1 MTLRELLAQTP
12 FDNIVPYIKRSKQPD
27 DVCHYKQAYDIL
39 LHTAPCEAGCHDV
52 HVGIYR
58 EQDGAEQVDASQIEG
73 ARWTEY
79 IDGNVIIEEGME
91 VCQEELAFRL
101 LWHLTFFGYSQEQ
114 NDETLLSTENDGYH
128 DNKYGRMA
136 RHIDNKRYMLW
147 ANKAIQKRITASIK
161 EYETEGRHCFA
172 LSEQDWN
179 HILHHKRHC
188 NRMKRM
194 RDHRLELRLKELAN
208 LDRCENT
215 IQQLLVNQVS
225 LITRDDLHFL
235 WNKGGRIGNEF
246 QTRAYD
252 ATLRLAYFD
261 ELISKYGALNVGKS
275 MQKCVVR
282 LSTSQVFP
290 LTQEERGVIFNKVKE
305 STMDNSP
312 ILIEATDETLG
323 CELGVMIVGIEK

>member
-1 MTLRELLAQTP
+1 MTLRELLTQIL
-12 FDNIVPYIKRSKQPD
+12 FDNIVPYIKRSEQPD

-58 EQDGAEQVDASQIEG
+58 EQDGAEYVDAGQKEGIE
-73 ARWTEY
+73 
-79 IDGNVIIEEGME
+79 VSL
-91 VCQEELAFRL
+91 EELAFRL

-114 NDETLLSTENDGYH
+114 NNETLHTMGNDGYH

-136 RHIDNKRYMLW
+136 RRIDNKRYMLL
-147 ANKAIQKRITASIK
+147 ANKAIRKRIVASIE
-161 EYETEGRHCFA
+161 EYEAEDRHSFA
-172 LSEQDWN
+172 LSEQEWN
-179 HILHHKRHC
+179 YILHHQQHC

-194 RDHRLELRLKELAN
+194 RDHRLELRLKELEN

-215 IQQLLVNQVS
+215 MQQLLVNQVS
-225 LITRDDLHFL
+225 QITRDDLSFL

-252 ATLRLAYFD
+252 ATRRLAYLD
-261 ELISKYGALNVGKS
+261 ELISKYGALNVGKT

-282 LSTSQVFP
+282 LSTSQDFL
-290 LTQEERGVIFNKVKE
+290 LTQEERGVIYNKVKE
-305 STMDNSP
+305 STMDKSP
-312 ILIEATDETLG
+312 ILIEAIDETLG
-323 CELGVMIVGIEK
+323 CELDVMIVGIKK